1 MGKGKKTDCF
11 QKKLDGCVL
20 SVPNPARPIYTG
32 AGGADLPWERDGNWR
47 ISFARQPAAGSRVD
61 APCTLGLKPCP
72 EAHARLEE
80 KLWLVFSSR
89 PSRNWMDHSRSTIE
103 QHAFAGRSCDYVL
116 RHA

>member
-1 MGKGKKTDCF
+1 MGKGKKTDLLFPEKTRRLCAF
-11 QKKLDGCVL
+11 GAEPGPSNLYRSGRCRFAVG
-20 SVPNPARPIYTG
+20 TG
-32 AGGADLPWERDGNWR
+32 
-47 ISFARQPAAGSRVD
+47 RQLENFFCPAAGSRVD